1 VYLVLTLTLL
11 VAEVLADHHDPT
23 ITTNDF
29 ALIANLLH
37 ARLDLHDPPL
47 LNLVTLTCNGKRFDL
62 G

>member
-1 VYLVLTLTLL
+1 MS
-11 VAEVLADHHDPT
+11 EVLADHHNAT

-29 ALIANLLH
+29 ALIADFLH

-47 LNLVTLTCNGKRFDL
+47 INLVAFTCIGKRFDL

>member
-1 VYLVLTLTLL
+1 MS
-11 VAEVLADHHDPT
+11 EVLADHHDAT

-37 ARLDLHDPPL
+37 ARLDLHDPPSILCL
-47 LNLVTLTCNGKRFDL
+47 LVLTCIGKRSDL

>member
-1 VYLVLTLTLL
+1 MS
-11 VAEVLADHHDPT
+11 EVLADHHDAT

-37 ARLDLHDPPL
+37 ARLDLHDPPSSLCL
-47 LNLVTLTCNGKRFDL
+47 LVLTCIDKRFDL